1 MSGEFIVFQDLLQM
15 YEQVMLRMPMLK
27 QNQ

>member
-1 MSGEFIVFQDLLQM
+1 MSGEFILFQDLLQM
-15 YEQVMLRMPMLK
+15 YGQVMLRMPMLK